1 MAGLQLLPVAF
12 TRGTP
17 RSSRRVGRGPGGD
30 RRPGHPLSS
39 ACPHSCLPGHLFSN
53 RHLLHPPAPL
63 PFLLPY
69 SSPCPLPPPQWL
81 RPAHLNRVRTPEP
94 QERSQGPQEDQAD
107 QPQDT
112 GQPPGSHTRAP
123 FSHTLQGGER
133 PRRSGLG
140 RGGVERGWSP
150 DPGTPCHRRHPHQR
164 LQLSRRKG
172 TPGCFNSSP
181 TRQGHSERGRQ
192 RPSWRRSPGGQRH
205 PGVEAGG
212 HSAPRRGAVGRGGWR
227 PKAGERGREAGDRR
241 LVSILLPRAL
251 SAAP

>member
-30 RRPGHPLSS
+30 RRPGHPVSS

-123 FSHTLQGGER
+123 FSHTLQGRER

-140 RGGVERGWSP
+140 RGGWRGAGPLTQALPATEDILTSGCSC
-150 DPGTPCHRRHPHQR
+150 PGGRAPPAASTLRPPG
-164 LQLSRRKG
+164 KG
-172 TPGCFNSSP
+172 TQRGAGSCHHGGEAQGGSGILGW
-181 TRQGHSERGRQ
+181 RQEGTQPHA
-192 RPSWRRSPGGQRH
+192 GGQW
-205 PGVEAGG
+205 GG
-212 HSAPRRGAVGRGGWR
+212 
-227 PKAGERGREAGDRR
+227 EAGDRR
-241 LVSILLPRAL
+241 LVRGAGRLETEGW
-251 SAAP
+251 